1 MRDFNVASTAQHAN
15 DLTQRGKACVK
26 SDKQRSFTECWLV
39 ELLIKRNFACLHKL
53 EAKYKEWFIGRVDVK
68 DDHSNLIHDTVIYMG
83 RIKCVIPSKGTD
95 KVLLAQSPAP
105 SQLLLMK

>member
-1 MRDFNVASTAQHAN
+1 MR
-15 DLTQRGKACVK
+15 
-26 SDKQRSFTECWLV
+26 
-39 ELLIKRNFACLHKL
+39 
-53 EAKYKEWFIGRVDVK
+53 
-68 DDHSNLIHDTVIYMG
+68 DHSNLIHDTVIYMG